1 MTFRSKSLVLVAIA
15 AFSPLGI
22 AFPVLAQEKDVP
34 AQAHAE
40 GHGHDHDAMKAE
52 KKIAGSLAKLS
63 VEDSKLAAAQ
73 RFCPVMEYGRLGAMG
88 TPIKLMLEGKPVLV
102 CCKGC
107 VSDANKDAKATL
119 ARAQKLT
126 AASAELAKLSPED
139 RAAAESQKYCAI
151 AAGSFLG
158 GMGAPI
164 KLELD
169 GKSVFLCCKGCVA
182 KAQANPAATLAKVEE
197 LRHAG
202 MEADDHDHE
211 HPKK

>member
-1 MTFRSKSLVLVAIA
+1 MTFRSKSLVLVAIV
-15 AFSPLGI
+15 AFSPLGV
-22 AFPVLAQEKDVP
+22 ASPVLAQEKVVP
-34 AQAHAE
+34 AHAHEE
-40 GHGHDHDAMKAE
+40 GHGKDHDAVKAE
-52 KKIAGSLAKLS
+52 KKITDSLAKLS
-63 VEDSKLAAAQ
+63 PEDRKLAAAQ
-73 RFCPVMEYGRLGAMG
+73 RFCPMMEYGRLGAMG
-88 TPIKLMLEGKPVLV
+88 TPIKLILEGKPVFV

-107 VSDANKDAKATL
+107 VSDANEDAKATL
-119 ARAQKLT
+119 AKAQKLT

-139 RAAAESQKYCAI
+139 RTAAESQKYCAI

-169 GKSVFLCCKGCVA
+169 GNPVFLCCKACVA

-202 MEADDHDHE
+202 MEGDDHDHE